1 MRKFSICFALMFF
14 IGAASA
20 QNVKFCKP
28 CEELKNL
35 QLPDV
40 TILVAED
47 KASDT
52 IKNPNEP
59 WMPTT

>member
-1 MRKFSICFALMFF
+1 MRNVSICFALIFF
-14 IGAASA
+14 ISTASA

-40 TILVAED
+40 AILVAEH
-47 KASDT
+47 KISDT
-52 IKNPNEP
+52 IKNVPWEP
-59 WMPTT
+59 TVI